1 MSIKGGRLEFLAP
14 HLLRSQILR
23 PGFVRLSLRLG
34 AARRMPAWAR
44 LQFVNA
50 GVSPA
55 DLDLVLRRVTS
66 LDSWVE
72 EWERLGRM
80 HEARSHGS
88 LAMGDRAG
96 ARAQLL
102 AAAAAFNF
110 AQYVLF
116 VDVARKRG
124 LHDAGTRAYGAA
136 APLLDPPARPFEVVY
151 RRRVMKGWLRVP
163 RETGPAPLV
172 VLFHGTNGVKE
183 ELHGW
188 SEALLQRGL
197 ATLAFDGPGLGQTF
211 HRLSMVAEPR
221 PVWDAVR
228 RAIEAEPALDPE
240 AVALFGTSLGGFLAI
255 RMAAHDPRVRAVA
268 AVSPPY
274 SVAVYWNVT
283 LAGMRRELAALYDAS
298 EDEMARV
305 VERLTLGGV
314 LPALRTPLFVA
325 GGGHDL
331 ITPGEETR
339 RVFDEARCE
348 RQLVY
353 YPRGAHDCFNVLA
366 DLRPRLAGWL
376 VDRLAPHRNG
386 RPPRPRARIEPDAG
400 DAAEAVDDDFA
411 AELRGETR
419 RLVWN
424 RPTALFE
431 PVRWAWW
438 PRAAHDHVEV
448 ICRAATGPQPGAGTR
463 RASGARPSDRYPG

>member
-1 MSIKGGRLEFLAP
+1 MVPGRAREQPPGVDPMSIKGGRLEFLAP

-23 PGFVRLSLRLG
+23 PEFVRLSLRLG
-34 AARRMPAWAR
+34 AARHMPAWAR

-50 GVSPA
+50 GVSAP
-55 DLDLVLRRVTS
+55 DLDLLLRRVTS
-66 LDSWVE
+66 LESWVR
-72 EWERLGRM
+72 EWERLGRL
-80 HEARSHGS
+80 HEAGGHGD
-88 LAMGDRAG
+88 LAMGERAG
-96 ARAQLL
+96 AAAHFLT
-102 AAAAAFNF
+102 AAAAFNF

-116 VDVARKRG
+116 LDVTRKRG
-124 LHDAGTRAYGAA
+124 LHDAGTRAYGLA

-163 RETGPAPLV
+163 RGAGPAPVV

-188 SEALLQRGL
+188 SEALLERGL
-197 ATLAFDGPGLGQTF
+197 ATLTFDGPGLGQTF

-221 PVWDAVR
+221 PVWDAIY

-274 SVAVYWNVT
+274 SVAVYWNLT

-305 VERLTLGGV
+305 AERMTLGDV
-314 LPALRTPLFVA
+314 LPALCTPLFVA

-353 YPRGAHDCFNVLA
+353 YPRGAHDCFNMLA
-366 DLRPRLAGWL
+366 DLRPRVAGWFA
-376 VDRLAPHRNG
+376 DRLVPHQA
-386 RPPRPRARIEPDAG
+386 RPPAHAPAGTEPGARDP
-400 DAAEAVDDDFA
+400 AEAVDDDFA
-411 AELRGETR
+411 AELCGETTHP
-419 RLVWN
+419 VWN
-424 RPTALFE
+424 GVPAPPQPAR
-431 PVRWAWW
+431 RAWW
-438 PRAAHDHVEV
+438 RGASHERVEVESRAA
-448 ICRAATGPQPGAGTR
+448 AG
-463 RASGARPSDRYPG
+463 S

>member
-34 AARRMPAWAR
+34 AARQMPPWAR
-44 LQFVNA
+44 LQFTNA

-55 DLDLVLRRVTS
+55 DLDLVLSRVTS
-66 LDSWVE
+66 LKSWVE
-72 EWERLGRM
+72 EWERLGRR
-80 HEARSHGS
+80 HEAEGHGS
-88 LAMGDRAG
+88 LAMGERAAAAG
-96 ARAQLL
+96 RFL

-116 VDVARKRG
+116 LDITRKRG
-124 LHDAGTRAYGAA
+124 LHDAGTRAYGEA

-151 RRRVMKGWLRVP
+151 RRRIMKGWLRVP
-163 RETGPAPLV
+163 PAAGPAPLV

-188 SEALLQRGL
+188 SEALLERGL
-197 ATLAFDGPGLGQTF
+197 ATLTFDGPGLGQTF

-221 PVWDAVR
+221 PVWDAVY
-228 RAIEAEPALDPE
+228 RAIEAEPALDPG

-274 SVAVYWNVT
+274 SVAVYWRLT

-298 EDEMARV
+298 EEEMARV
-305 VERLTLGGV
+305 AERMTLQGV
-314 LPALRTPLFVA
+314 LPALRTPLFVS

-339 RVFDEARCE
+339 RIFDEARCE

-353 YPRGAHDCFNVLA
+353 YPHGAHDGFNVLA
-366 DLRPRLAGWL
+366 DLRPRVAGWF
-376 VDRLAPHRNG
+376 VDRLAPHRD
-386 RPPRPRARIEPDAG
+386 RRPRRAPARIEPGAWE
-400 DAAEAVDDDFA
+400 AAEAVDDDFA
-411 AELRGETR
+411 EALCGEASR
-419 RLVWN
+419 RVWN
-424 RPTALFE
+424 RVAAPLE
-431 PVRWAWW
+431 PVRAWW
-438 PRAAHDHVEV
+438 PRAARERVEV
-448 ICRAATGPQPGAGTR
+448 ECRAAAG
-463 RASGARPSDRYPG
+463 S